1 MPDTV
6 ERYETL
12 SAQPVEEFTDRP
24 ESTAYFHP
32 PIAGQAR
39 WITVRLTAPQS
50 SAWETYRLT
59 APTVPV
65 SWAGD
70 VFLRLHRFREYPKNW
85 DSYGGRALTT
95 AAYLSA
101 YDFLGRIMF
110 RPFPKPAVVPT
121 GRGGVQFEW
130 HLKGSHVEVY
140 ISPEGNS
147 EVSFEDDLGSEW
159 DGPLDQVAHR
169 LIAVL
174 GNL

>member
-1 MPDTV
+1 
-6 ERYETL
+6 
-12 SAQPVEEFTDRP
+12 
-24 ESTAYFHP
+24 
-32 PIAGQAR
+32 
-39 WITVRLTAPQS
+39 
-50 SAWETYRLT
+50 
-59 APTVPV
+59 
-65 SWAGD
+65 
-70 VFLRLHRFREYPKNW
+70 
-85 DSYGGRALTT
+85 
-95 AAYLSA
+95 
-101 YDFLGRIMF
+101 MF

-169 LIAVL
+169 LIAVV